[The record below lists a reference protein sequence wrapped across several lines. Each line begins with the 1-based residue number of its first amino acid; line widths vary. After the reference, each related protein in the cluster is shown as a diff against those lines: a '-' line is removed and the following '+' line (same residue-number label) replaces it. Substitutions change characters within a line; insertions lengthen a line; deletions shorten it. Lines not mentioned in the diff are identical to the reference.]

1 MLFNIVNMVSWNRRY
16 TMTKILSNML
26 NLKGDFK
33 PKTKVKKP
41 PKQIHLKRVLA
52 TYWKDNQ
59 DHSKGIERLEHL
71 FVSIDKEL
79 WEEINTKVFS
89 SMTID
94 DYEEVKELFDVL
106 SIKIGN
112 LFFLHQANSFIN
124 YKNSKFPKIK
134 VLEEITIE

>member
-1 MLFNIVNMVSWNRRY
+1 MLFNIVNMVSWNGRY

-52 TYWKDNQ
+52 TYWNDHQ
-59 DHSKGIERLEHL
+59 DHSKGIEQLEHL

-79 WEEINTKVFS
+79 WEEINPKVFS

-106 SIKIGN
+106 SMKIGN

-124 YKNSKFPKIK
+124 YKNSKFPRIK
-134 VLEEITIE
+134 VLEEITIK

>member
-1 MLFNIVNMVSWNRRY
+1 
-16 TMTKILSNML
+16 MTKILSNML

-52 TYWKDNQ
+52 TYWNDVQ
-59 DHSKGIERLEHL
+59 DHSKGIEQLEHL

-79 WEEINTKVFS
+79 WEEINPKVFS

-94 DYEEVKELFDVL
+94 DYKEVKELFDVP
-106 SIKIGN
+106 SIKMGN
-112 LFFLHQANSFIN
+112 LFFLHETTSFIN
-124 YKNSKFPKIK
+124 YKNNKYPKIK
-134 VLEEITIE
+134 VLEETTIE